1 MISVIVPVYNVEP
14 YLVKC
19 LDSIINQTFK
29 DLEIIIIDDGSTDQ
43 CGSICD
49 SYACSDS
56 RIKVFHTE
64 NRGISSVR
72 NLGIENARG
81 EYVGFV
87 DSDDWIEPDMY
98 EILLNK
104 AIETG
109 ADIVECGFI
118 REFSE
123 ESREIKYKNKN
134 MTVSEAITCLLNGEL
149 FNAVWNK
156 LWKKNCI
163 GNIRFSDSKVF
174 EDILF
179 TSRVF
184 VNSNEVCSI
193 DSVKYHYLQ
202 RNSSLSNK
210 HNSDNLEKYWSSQKE
225 RYDFLLNSFD
235 EKNNKLL
242 LRNLAIAAGR
252 LWAYYCDL
260 SKEEKKS
267 IEDVIDEALL
277 FTKQNFRIFG
287 EKEWA
292 LSQRIGIFFPHFR
305 NRLSFRMAWLV
316 NRISKRLKNERLV
329 SDDK

>member
-72 NLGIENARG
+72 NFGLENATG
-81 EYVGFV
+81 EYIGFV

-98 EILLNK
+98 EILFNK
-104 AIETG
+104 IEETG
-109 ADIVECGFI
+109 ADIVECGFF
-118 REFSE
+118 REYSDKTK
-123 ESREIKYKNKN
+123 EIKYNSKN
-134 MTVSEAITCLLNGEL
+134 MTGPEAVSYLLNGEL

-156 LWKKNCI
+156 IWKKNCI
-163 GNIRFSDSKVF
+163 GDIRFSESKVF
-174 EDILF
+174 EDIVF

-184 VNSNEVCSI
+184 ADSTLVCYI

-202 RNSSLSNK
+202 RDSSLSNK
-210 HNSDNLEKYWSSQKE
+210 HNSDNLSKYWLSQRE
-225 RYDFLLNSFD
+225 RYDYLRDSAD
-235 EKNNKLL
+235 EKTNKIL

-252 LWAYYCDL
+252 SWAYYCDL
-260 SKEEKKS
+260 GKEERNS
-267 IEDVIDEALL
+267 VEGIIDEILN
-277 FTKQNFRIFG
+277 FTKQNYRFFG

-292 LSQRIGIFFPHFR
+292 FSQRIGILFPHFK
-305 NRLSFRMAWLV
+305 NRFSFRMAWLF
-316 NRISKRLKNERLV
+316 NRISKRLKNDKLV
-329 SDDK
+329 SDNR